1 MLVFRTK
8 SYCEDLDV
16 LLRFRLNKIGILAD
30 IKQAFLNI
38 AISREHRDFVR
49 FLWYDL
55 SSKDEEIVIYRF
67 SRVVFGL
74 TSSPF
79 LLNATLRHHLNKYLE
94 QGKTIVERIREDLYV
109 DDLVSGS
116 DSVDSAKELHD
127 TSKSIMLEGGFDL
140 RKWVT
145 NDREFQAY
153 ISSEMSKNPDPL
165 PPGQDITYFEAMSP
179 NLVTHN
185 QGVLGVGWD
194 TLADEFVFQ
203 FDNFVTKCAVMEQT
217 ERNLLSASASI
228 FEPLGLIAP
237 ITARIKTIFQL
248 LCKDKLA
255 WDDLIPPK
263 LASIWNKFLEELKSL
278 REVRQQRFVFQP
290 NFHSGS
296 RVEIHGFCDS
306 SKELYCAVVYF
317 RFVYNESVKVSFLA
331 AKTKVAPLKTLTI
344 PRLELLGCLL
354 LSKLINEVVR
364 GIRGRVVLDGIFCWS
379 DSEVA
384 LCWIK

>member
-1 MLVFRTK
+1 M
-8 SYCEDLDV
+8 
-16 LLRFRLNKIGILAD
+16 
-30 IKQAFLNI
+30 
-38 AISREHRDFVR
+38 
-49 FLWYDL
+49 
-55 SSKDEEIVIYRF
+55 
-67 SRVVFGL
+67 
-74 TSSPF
+74 
-79 LLNATLRHHLNKYLE
+79 
-94 QGKTIVERIREDLYV
+94 YV

-127 TSKSIMLEGGFDL
+127 SSNSIMLEGGFDL

-203 FDNFVTKCAVMEQT
+203 FDNFVSKCAVMEQT
-217 ERNLLSASASI
+217 KRNLLSASASI
-228 FEPLGLIAP
+228 FDPLGLIAP

-263 LASIWNKFLEELKSL
+263 LASIWNKFLE
-278 REVRQQRFVFQP
+278 
-290 NFHSGS
+290 
-296 RVEIHGFCDS
+296 
-306 SKELYCAVVYF
+306 
-317 RFVYNESVKVSFLA
+317 
-331 AKTKVAPLKTLTI
+331 
-344 PRLELLGCLL
+344 
-354 LSKLINEVVR
+354 
-364 GIRGRVVLDGIFCWS
+364 
-379 DSEVA
+379 
-384 LCWIK
+384 